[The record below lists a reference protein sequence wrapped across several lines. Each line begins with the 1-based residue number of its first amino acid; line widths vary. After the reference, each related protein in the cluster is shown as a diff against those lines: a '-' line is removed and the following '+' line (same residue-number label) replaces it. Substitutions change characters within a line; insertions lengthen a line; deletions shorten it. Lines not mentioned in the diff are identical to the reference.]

1 MPMRLPAKVSISP
14 KAMRTLLSITPAGG
28 MAIPAVSNAHPK
40 VHIAAARRSWM
51 RFIIVL
57 TMYVFTIYEFMYDL
71 RPAGDVRFTNVRFSA
86 IGCRTGQ
93 ITQSS
98 QIPK

>member
-71 RPAGDVRFTNVRFSA
+71 RPAG
-86 IGCRTGQ
+86 
-93 ITQSS
+93 
-98 QIPK
+98 

>member
-57 TMYVFTIYEFMYDL
+57 TMYEFTMYDL

>member
-57 TMYVFTIYEFMYDL
+57 TMYVFTICALRAMYGLRMYDFPL
-71 RPAGDVRFTNVRFSA
+71 SGVGRG
-86 IGCRTGQ
+86 
-93 ITQSS
+93 
-98 QIPK
+98 K

>member
-51 RFIIVL
+51 RFIIVF
-57 TMYVFTIYEFMYDL
+57 TMYEFTMYDL
-71 RPAGDVRFTNVRFSA
+71 RPAG
-86 IGCRTGQ
+86 GCTIFRYRVSDGANNPIIPNPQ
-93 ITQSS
+93 INS
-98 QIPK
+98 